1 VDSYPSI
8 YRKEQYRWIES
19 VYLELDLQIINPRKI
34 EMSELK
40 EALEFIAK
48 WVQQNIPTHPAVM
61 NQGLS
66 REEINSKVK
75 DLEFNLPEE
84 IYELY
89 QWRNGGKEPFIP
101 HPDSVI
107 FLLFMIEDGGYFTVC
122 SEENSE
128 VAPIYCNDIPEE
140 VIGQEPRY
148 SSLTSMM
155 RELVEELKSRS

>member
-1 VDSYPSI
+1 MSYLFTTP
-8 YRKEQYRWIES
+8 
-19 VYLELDLQIINPRKI
+19 
-34 EMSELK
+34 
-40 EALEFIAK
+40 K

-101 HPDSVI
+101 HPDASDLASFLSLDEAINSAQACEDSVI